1 VGGVIEEVLIE
12 GASRTQL
19 QELFQDVPGVEISD
33 VRVGRAVLTIDNGM
47 IQDDTLSHFIQVA
60 GYRAAIVHQ
69 LE

>member
-1 VGGVIEEVLIE
+1 MIEEVLIE
-12 GASRTQL
+12 GASRNQL

-60 GYRAAIVHQ
+60 GYRTATVHQ